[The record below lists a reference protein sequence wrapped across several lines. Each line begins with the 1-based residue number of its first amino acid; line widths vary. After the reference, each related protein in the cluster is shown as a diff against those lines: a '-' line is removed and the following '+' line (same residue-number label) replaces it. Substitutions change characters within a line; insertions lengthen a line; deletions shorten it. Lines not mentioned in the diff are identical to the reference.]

1 MTPGIEGAPT
11 TRLNRMFWLR
21 DRRVALAALTMFTLL
36 SGDAWRYTITWY
48 GWGVVA
54 TGIVVAW
61 GAVAVRRRIE
71 LRRIPIALGS
81 LLGLMAAS
89 IIWSYYPGATAI
101 GIVATGATAF
111 AGVVMAHTV
120 SLEQL
125 VRALS
130 AALKLIIGLSLV
142 FELVV
147 AVFFRRAVLP
157 LWVNYDEPIPLAFY
171 WSRNLLFEGGRIQG
185 IPGNANLLAF
195 AALIAVIVFAIQLAE
210 RRIGHS
216 AGWWWLGAS
225 LLTLALTRSST
236 VIVAGLVA
244 LLALVIL
251 IVARRL
257 TMHGRFTLYGLTALA
272 AGVAVALALTF
283 RQQLLILLGRSD
295 DLTGRLDIWAAVI
308 GLVEQRPVLG
318 WGWVSYWAPW
328 VEPFD
333 DLVIIRGVR
342 YLQAHNAWL
351 DVLLQ
356 LGWIGLI
363 VFTVLIVTTSTRVLS
378 WSVDAPRGDHVSSP
392 ALRLFPALLL
402 TVLLVHSLAESRLLI
417 EAGFVLLVYLAVAS
431 RLRGVTVPPIIRRRE
446 PDAQPATAP
455 EVTP

>member
-1 MTPGIEGAPT
+1 
-11 TRLNRMFWLR
+11 MFWLR

-36 SGDAWRYTITWY
+36 SGDAWRYSVSWY
-48 GWGVVA
+48 GWGVVVLV
-54 TGIVVAW
+54 IVVGWAV
-61 GAVAVRRRIE
+61 VAVRRQVN
-71 LRRIPIALGS
+71 LRRIPIALGT

-89 IIWSYYPGATAI
+89 TIWSFYPGATVL
-101 GIVATGATAF
+101 GVIVAVATAF
-111 AGVVMAHTV
+111 VGVVMAHTI

-125 VRALS
+125 LRALS
-130 AALKLIIGLSLV
+130 VALRLIIGLSLA

-147 AVFFRRAVLP
+147 ATVFRRPVLP
-157 LWVNYDEPIPLAFY
+157 LWVSYDEPIPLPFF

-210 RRIGHS
+210 RRVALV
-216 AGWWWLGAS
+216 AGWAWLGAA

-244 LLALVIL
+244 LVALLVL

-257 TMHGRFTLYGLTALA
+257 STRGQLTLYGLTALA
-272 AGVAVALALTF
+272 AGGLVVVALTL
-283 RQQLLILLGRSD
+283 REQLLDLLGRSG
-295 DLTGRLDIWAAVI
+295 DLTNRVDIWAAVAD
-308 GLVEQRPVLG
+308 LSAQRPVLG

-333 DLVIIRGVR
+333 DLVIIKGVR

-351 DVLLQ
+351 DVLMQ
-356 LGWIGLI
+356 LGWVGLI
-363 VFTVLIVTTSTRVLS
+363 VFTILIVTTGARVLS
-378 WSVDAPRGDHVSSP
+378 WSVDAPLGDHAPTP
-392 ALRLFPALLL
+392 ALQLLPGLLF

-417 EAGFVLLVYLAVAS
+417 EAGFVLLVYLATAS
-431 RLRGVTVPPIIRRRE
+431 RLRGVTVPPVERE
-446 PDAQPATAP
+446 RPRDPEPVTAP
-455 EVTP
+455 EART